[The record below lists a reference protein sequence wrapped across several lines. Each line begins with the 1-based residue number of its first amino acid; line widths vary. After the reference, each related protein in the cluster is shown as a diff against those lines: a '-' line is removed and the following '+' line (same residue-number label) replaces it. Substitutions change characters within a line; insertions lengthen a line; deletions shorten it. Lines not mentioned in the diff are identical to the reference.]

1 VQKLYKFVFI
11 NTPLVKNL
19 VRRNF
24 TLFAFPCDNVNGEA
38 EKPRRHRYI
47 YHDRNIIPISYGLV
61 FHGFTSLS
69 ESRSELTECRATRL
83 ANYKIIKGATYYEK
97 KMNQGITYIV
107 NLRGGYESI
116 FNKLPSKSALA

>member
-11 NTPLVKNL
+11 NAPLVKNL
-19 VRRNF
+19 MRRNF

-47 YHDRNIIPISYGLV
+47 YHDRNIIPISYGFV

-69 ESRSELTECRATRL
+69 ESRSELTECRATRS
-83 ANYKIIKGATYYEK
+83 ANYK
-97 KMNQGITYIV
+97 
-107 NLRGGYESI
+107 
-116 FNKLPSKSALA
+116 